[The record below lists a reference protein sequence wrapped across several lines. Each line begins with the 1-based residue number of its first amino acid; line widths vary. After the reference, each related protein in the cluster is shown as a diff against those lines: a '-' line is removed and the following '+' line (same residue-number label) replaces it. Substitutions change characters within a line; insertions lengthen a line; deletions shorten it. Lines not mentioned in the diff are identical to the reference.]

1 MCGIFGIWNN
11 DKAVDLTLLSLH
23 ALQHRGQEGA
33 GVSYLKPDGSIQTSK
48 DKILVSEL
56 SSKKS
61 LKNQKSRGAIGH
73 IRYATSGSNKK
84 ENVQPFQANFSFG
97 DMAIAHNGNL
107 TNQISLKEKLME
119 SGSLLRSSSDTEL
132 ILHLIAKSKS
142 KGNTIRIAEACK
154 QIEGAY
160 SLLFLTKNALIGVR
174 DPMGFRPL
182 FLGQIDNSYVLSS
195 ETCAF
200 ELLGAKF
207 VREILPG
214 EIVYISNEGYNIT
227 NLNLLLMEEEKPERK
242 FCIFELIYFSR
253 PDTIYGDESIHE
265 IRKRMG
271 KLLAQEYTPEADI
284 VVPVPD
290 SGIPAALGYA
300 ESRGIP
306 FELGI
311 TRNHYVGRT
320 FIDGDI
326 GIRNLSLKMKHNP
339 NPKVLKGK
347 DIILV
352 DDSIVRGS
360 TSKNLIKILREIGVN
375 KIHFAVVSPPYI
387 SPCFYGIDTPNKSEL
402 LANNKSIE
410 EIRAELDVDSLYYF
424 SLDGLLNSVGGGSF
438 CTSCFTGNYPTK
450 IEMKI

>member
-1 MCGIFGIWNN
+1 MCGIFGVWNN
-11 DKAVDLTLLSLH
+11 EKAANLTLLSLH

-33 GVSYLKPDGSIQTSK
+33 GISYIKKDESIETVK
-48 DKILVSEL
+48 DKVLVSEL

-61 LKNQKSRGAIGH
+61 LKNQKSKSAIGH

-84 ENVQPFQANFSFG
+84 ENVQPFQANFCFG

-107 TNQISLKEKLME
+107 TNQITIKEELMNN
-119 SGSLLRSSSDTEL
+119 GSLLRSTSDTEL
-132 ILHLIAKSKS
+132 ILHLIAKSKKS
-142 KGNTIRIAEACK
+142 NLIEKIKDACSFM
-154 QIEGAY
+154 EGAY
-160 SLLFLTKNALIGVR
+160 SLLFLTKNELIGLR

-182 FLGQIDNSYVLSS
+182 FLGEIDNSYILSS

-207 VREILPG
+207 IKEILPG
-214 EIVYISNEGYNIT
+214 EMVIINDQGYET
-227 NLNLLLMEEEKPERK
+227 FNLLEKLEKK
-242 FCIFELIYFSR
+242 FCVFELIYFSR
-253 PDTIYGDESIHE
+253 PDTIYDNESIHE

-271 KLLAQEYTPEADI
+271 RLLAEEYTPYADI

-347 DIILV
+347 DIVLV

-387 SPCFYGIDTPNKSEL
+387 SPCFYGIDTPNKLEL
-402 LANNKSIE
+402 LANNKTIE
-410 EIRAELDVDSLYYF
+410 EIRDELDVDSLHYL
-424 SLDGLLNSVGGGSF
+424 SLPGLLKSAKGDF
-438 CTSCFTGNYPTK
+438 CTSCFTGEYPTK
-450 IEMKI
+450 IEMKL